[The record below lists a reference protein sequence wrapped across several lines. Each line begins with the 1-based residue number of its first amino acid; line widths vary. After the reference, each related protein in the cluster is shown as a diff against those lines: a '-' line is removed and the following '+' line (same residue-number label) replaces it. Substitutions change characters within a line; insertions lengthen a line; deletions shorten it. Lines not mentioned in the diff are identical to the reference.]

1 MAITM
6 DYQYVVNHNGS
17 QYVVNC
23 NKQYKTMEEIL
34 KELMNEKCKAM
45 LNNKSRC
52 FKKKA
57 CDGQCGYFQ
66 NALCKLNTVAYI
78 DMCNIKNQ
86 LDNE

>member
-1 MAITM
+1 
-6 DYQYVVNHNGS
+6 
-17 QYVVNC
+17 
-23 NKQYKTMEEIL
+23 MEEIL
-34 KELMNEKCKAM
+34 IELMNEKCKAM

-66 NALCKLNTVAYI
+66 NALCKLNTTAYI

-86 LDNE
+86 LKQDKYANFCNRHSIPNGFGFGP

>member
-1 MAITM
+1 
-6 DYQYVVNHNGS
+6 
-17 QYVVNC
+17 
-23 NKQYKTMEEIL
+23 MEEIL

-66 NALCKLNTVAYI
+66 DALTKLEQESLNAVKFVRMIDNDLN
-78 DMCNIKNQ
+78 
-86 LDNE
+86 

>member
-1 MAITM
+1 M
-6 DYQYVVNHNGS
+6 G
-17 QYVVNC
+17 
-23 NKQYKTMEEIL
+23 EIL

-57 CDGQCGYFQ
+57 CDVQCGYFQ
-66 NALCKLNTVAYI
+66 NALCKLNTAAFI
-78 DMCNIKNQ
+78 DMCNIKNK